1 METVVRKSPHP
12 LMWMVGISVI
22 VFSLLGIGA
31 LMGWI
36 PSSLGGAGDKVSTEI
51 SAPILTDKPAT
62 APVRSVAAKPHKP
75 LIPVAGSTKTK
86 TACVDC
92 GAVESTRVIDLP
104 GETGV
109 IGVVGG
115 AVVGGVLGNQ
125 VGSGRGNDIATVVG
139 AVGGAVAGNQI
150 EKRVRATKRYET
162 TVRFDDGSTRV
173 FGATSPQPWKTG
185 DRVQVIDGIVR
196 AHS

>member
-1 METVVRKSPHP
+1 METVVNKSPHP

-31 LMGWI
+31 MLGWI
-36 PSSLGGAGDKVSTEI
+36 PSSIGNAGDRALAETPAPALAEKAP
-51 SAPILTDKPAT
+51 SAPARAAT
-62 APVRSVAAKPHKP
+62 PKPHKSP
-75 LIPVAGSTKTK
+75 APIASTASAKAT
-86 TACVDC
+86 CIGC
-92 GAVESTRVIDLP
+92 GVIESTRVIDTP
-104 GETGV
+104 GETSV

-125 VGSGRGNDIATVVG
+125 IGGGRGKDLATVAG

-150 EKRVRATKRYET
+150 EKRMKTTQRYET
-162 TVRFDDGSTRV
+162 TVRFDDGSTKV
-173 FGATSPQPWKTG
+173 FSATSPQPWKNG
-185 DRVQVIDGIVR
+185 ERVQVIDGVIR